1 MKLKMDNGQLTI
13 MHMTDLLNNAIRNI
27 DVLHFLMTFYKENFS
42 IKMAM
47 TKRMVVIITPLPDLN
62 RLVLTKNI
70 KGIRLEKTA
79 RLIT

>member
-1 MKLKMDNGQLTI
+1 
-13 MHMTDLLNNAIRNI
+13 
-27 DVLHFLMTFYKENFS
+27 
-42 IKMAM
+42 M